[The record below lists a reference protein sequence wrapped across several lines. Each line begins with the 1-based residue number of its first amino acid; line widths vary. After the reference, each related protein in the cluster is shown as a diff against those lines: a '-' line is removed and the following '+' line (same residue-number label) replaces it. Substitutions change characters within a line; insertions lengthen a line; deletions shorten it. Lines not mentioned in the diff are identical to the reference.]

1 MEVTIIRTPKG
12 YVGLV
17 GSERGLRAA
26 THFCPSPE
34 ACLAE
39 AEADVGGPLTPT
51 DRFRAWEGP
60 IGRYAAGEPVDF
72 HLDGGL
78 DPEVGT
84 DFERRVWARLRLIPW
99 GKVVSYRELA
109 AAVGR
114 PWAVRAVGRAVGRNP
129 WAVLV
134 PCHRVVGADGRLV
147 GYGGGLSLKA
157 ELLELEG
164 HRVDRQRA
172 RLLCC
177 RPGS

>member
-1 MEVTIIRTPKG
+1 VEITIIRTPKG
-12 YVGLV
+12 YIGLV
-17 GSERGLRAA
+17 GNERGLRAV

-39 AEADVGGPLTPT
+39 AEAEVGGPLTVT
-51 DRFRAWEGP
+51 DRFREWEGP
-60 IGRYAAGEPVDF
+60 LGRYAGGEPVDF
-72 HLDGGL
+72 DLDGCLG
-78 DPEVGT
+78 PEVGT
-84 DFERRVWARLRLIPW
+84 DFERQVWARLRLIPW

-114 PWAVRAVGRAVGRNP
+114 PKAVRAVGRAVGRNP
-129 WAVLV
+129 RAVLV

-147 GYGGGLSLKA
+147 GYGGGLGLKA

-164 HRVDRQRA
+164 HRVDRQRG

-177 RPGS
+177 RPGP